1 MWGTHGI
8 SRHRCVNGR
17 SNQRIDRD
25 ESKKSYIYIVLC
37 HSIMQTRPARG
48 KSRYVWLCFGC
59 GTCSV
64 SSNNIAPN
72 EEGAFLLLAGSAVQ
86 ICINASEFDHHR
98 IARIYACVAYVCD
111 EARLFIIALGTPR
124 VGLSVCGLS
133 WRLCLRDA

>member
-1 MWGTHGI
+1 MHEHIYLLTVEVYFRPCECGVHTESRVIAASTDGVI
-8 SRHRCVNGR
+8 SGSTATSRR
-17 SNQRIDRD
+17 SH
-25 ESKKSYIYIVLC
+25 IYIVLC

-98 IARIYACVAYVCD
+98 IARI
-111 EARLFIIALGTPR
+111 
-124 VGLSVCGLS
+124 
-133 WRLCLRDA
+133 